1 MTNHLEHLS
10 LKNCPCGRVCL
21 ATPLTCCWDQLF
33 VYYQQSNPCHVV
45 LSDKGLLCSEPVA
58 NRVLQILLRCN
69 ILVWI
74 RCCVFTEGKA
84 NPCGV
89 TCRRCTLWFG
99 DLNYFKGVS
108 FLNCHPNATFG
119 LGVQHGSCW
128 SQQHRLNIRSVMC
141 NLQKIKLSDSQWD
154 SSFLFIPWPNT
165 VLSFG
170 LNSTNDASISSAGLA
185 MSMNRDL

>member
-1 MTNHLEHLS
+1 M
-10 LKNCPCGRVCL
+10 
-21 ATPLTCCWDQLF
+21 
-33 VYYQQSNPCHVV
+33 
-45 LSDKGLLCSEPVA
+45 LLGPAV
-58 NRVLQILLRCN
+58 RVLPTVKSMSRGVVWQGVALLWAYGKQGAADSLRCN

-89 TCRRCTLWFG
+89 MCKRHTLWFG
-99 DLNYFKGVS
+99 DLNDFKGVS
-108 FLNCHPNATFG
+108 LLNCHPNATFG

-128 SQQHRLNIRSVMC
+128 SQQHCLNIRSVMC
-141 NLQKIKLSDSQWD
+141 NLKKIKLSDSQWD

-170 LNSTNDASISSAGLA
+170 LDSTSDASISSAGLA